1 VLLVFGMVPFVGALE
16 PGTATITVAASDS
29 TSTAKA
35 QADYVCDGSNDQ
47 AEIQN
52 AINALPTGGGT
63 IRLTEGTFN
72 CAGSILPKAHT
83 TLSGQ
88 GDDKTFIRFTNDGIL
103 RVDTE
108 YVTLENFHVKGTG
121 YSASRDLGVVYI
133 RAGHNAVRDVTGTA
147 DRTIQGLFYV
157 RSVGIG
163 NKNIEDI
170 EFTRVVADSPGT
182 YGFLHSSWGTDYKVH
197 KNVRYTDC
205 KAIDCGRYSAYNP
218 WVTGFDFAELNDI
231 ENLQVTRCIAEGTL
245 ESGFHFEYG
254 PNKKDIVLTDCISR
268 NNGQKAFPKTYSL
281 GGEDYFGAGYYAP
294 KGAYT
299 FNNCTAEGNSAYG
312 FFFSYPDGITLYD
325 CTDIET
331 GRGKTDYSAVK
342 PTSFFIV
349 QSQLTNANP
358 SIVMENCASIDSHGR
373 GLYATL
379 VDYVQVK
386 NFTMTN
392 PGGIDGVGAL
402 IGDPSLGVGFVSS
415 SLDIHA
421 SGNRASRLVTVNSAS
436 NSKFTGSIVSDV
448 TTPFTVAGGGTNN
461 VVIEGV
467 KTVSNT
473 LPAGSTGITT
483 SGVNSGAV
491 RITDC
496 SVVRPESGTLPT
508 PTPTVPAPTP
518 TTPVT
523 PVPTPTTP
531 ASSGKPDL
539 VVTDISWTPANPVAG
554 SPVTFKATIKN
565 QGDAPTPAGTKHGV
579 IVTFDDGAAG
589 PGVWSDTY
597 TRSIAPGQWVTLT
610 ATGGSAGAT
619 WKAALGTHTVKATI
633 DDVNRIAE
641 SDENNNVRTEQVVV
655 SKAGS
660 GSTPTPTT
668 PVPSGKPDLVVTDI
682 SWKPTNPATGDAV
695 TFSATIKN
703 QGDAPTPAGTKHG
716 VIFTFDDGAAGPGVW
731 SDTHATAIAPGAS
744 VTLTA
749 NGGSAGETWKAVLGT
764 HTVKA
769 TIDDVN
775 RIAES
780 VENNNIMSKEIVVKN
795 LPVPVRG
802 DLNGDGNVDWVDVT
816 IAAEMAQRTTPSDP
830 AADVNG
836 DGTVDWKDVALLADF
851 FFGRTSSL

>member
-1 VLLVFGMVPFVGALE
+1 MVPFVGALE

-52 AINALPTGGGT
+52 AINTLPASGGT
-63 IRLTEGTFN
+63 VRLTEGTFN
-72 CAGSILPKAHT
+72 CAGNILPRAHT

-103 RVDTE
+103 RVDAE

-121 YSASRDLGVVYI
+121 YSASRDFGVVYI

-157 RSVGIG
+157 RSVGLG

-197 KNVRYTDC
+197 KNIRYTDC
-205 KAIDCGRYSAYNP
+205 RAIDCGRYSAYNP

-231 ENLQVTRCIAEGTL
+231 ENLRVTRCIAEGTL
-245 ESGFHFEYG
+245 ESGFHFEYA
-254 PNKKDIVLTDCISR
+254 PTKKDIVLTDCISR

-294 KGAYT
+294 KGSYT

-312 FFFSYPDGITLYD
+312 FFFSYPDGVYLYD
-325 CTDIET
+325 CTDLET

-358 SIVMENCASIDSHGR
+358 SIVMENCASINSHGR

-402 IGDPSLGVGFVSS
+402 IGDPALGVGFVSS
-415 SLDIHA
+415 NLDIHA
-421 SGNRASRLVTVNSAS
+421 SGNSASKLVTVNSAS

-448 TTPFTVAGGGTNN
+448 ATPFTVAGGGTNN
-461 VVIEGV
+461 VVVEGI

-473 LPAGSTGITT
+473 LPVGSSGITT
-483 SGVNSGAV
+483 SSVNSGAV

-496 SVVRPESGTLPT
+496 TVVRPGSTPLPT
-508 PTPTVPAPTP
+508 PVP
-518 TTPVT
+518 TTPV
-523 PVPTPTTP
+523 P
-531 ASSGKPDL
+531 SGKPDL
-539 VVTDISWTPANPVAG
+539 VVTDIAWTPANPAPG
-554 SPVTFKATIKN
+554 SAVTVKATIKN

-579 IVTFDDGAAG
+579 LFTFDDGAAG
-589 PGVWSDTY
+589 SGIWADAHTA
-597 TRSIAPGQWVTLT
+597 SIAPGEWVTLT
-610 ATGGSAGAT
+610 ANGGSAGAT
-619 WKAALGTHTVKATI
+619 WKAVEGTHTVKAHV

-641 SDENNNVRTEQVVV
+641 SNEANNVRSEQIKV
-655 SKAGS
+655 SKAAAGP
-660 GSTPTPTT
+660 TPTPTPT
-668 PVPSGKPDLVVTDI
+668 PTPAGKPDLVVTGI
-682 SWKPTNPATGDAV
+682 SWTPANPATGDAV
-695 TFSATIKN
+695 TVKATIKN
-703 QGDAPTPAGTKHG
+703 QGTAPTPAGTKHG
-716 VIFTFDDGAAGPGVW
+716 VLFTFDDGAAGPGVW
-731 SDTHATAIAPGAS
+731 SDTHATALAPGAS
-744 VTLTA
+744 VTVTA
-749 NGGSAGETWKAVLGT
+749 NGGSAGATWKAAEGT

-769 TIDDVN
+769 HVDDVN

-780 VENNNIMSKEIVVKN
+780 NEANNIMSKEIVVGS

-802 DLNGDGNVDWVDVT
+802 DLNGDGSVDWADVT
-816 IAAEMAQRTTPSDP
+816 IAAEMAQKTTPSDP
-830 AADVNG
+830 AADING
-836 DGTVDWKDVALLADF
+836 DSTVDWKDVALLADF

>member
-1 VLLVFGMVPFVGALE
+1 MVPFVGALE

-52 AINALPTGGGT
+52 AINTLPASGGT
-63 IRLTEGTFN
+63 VRLTEGTFN
-72 CAGSILPKAHT
+72 CAGNILPRAHT

-121 YSASRDLGVVYI
+121 YSASRDFGVVYI

-163 NKNIEDI
+163 NKNIDDI

-197 KNVRYTDC
+197 KNIRYTDC
-205 KAIDCGRYSAYNP
+205 RAIDCGRYSAYNP

-231 ENLQVTRCIAEGTL
+231 ETLRVTRCVAEGTL
-245 ESGFHFEYG
+245 ESGFHFEYA
-254 PNKKDIVLTDCISR
+254 PTKKDIVFTDCISR
-268 NNGQKAFPKTYSL
+268 NNGQKPFPKTYSL
-281 GGEDYFGAGYYAP
+281 GGEDYFGSGYYAP
-294 KGAYT
+294 KGSYT

-312 FFFSYPDGITLYD
+312 FFFSYPDGVYLYD
-325 CTDIET
+325 CTDLET

-342 PTSFFIV
+342 PTSYFIV

-358 SIVMENCASIDSHGR
+358 SIVMENCASINSHGR

-402 IGDPSLGVGFVSS
+402 IGDPALGVGFVSS
-415 SLDIHA
+415 NLDIHA
-421 SGNRASRLVTVNSAS
+421 SGNSASKLVTVNSAS

-448 TTPFTVAGGGTNN
+448 ATPFTVAGGGTNN
-461 VVIEGV
+461 VVVEGI

-473 LPAGSTGITT
+473 LPVGSSGITT
-483 SGVNSGAV
+483 SSVNSGAV

-496 SVVRPESGTLPT
+496 TVVRPGSTPLPT
-508 PTPTVPAPTP
+508 PVP
-518 TTPVT
+518 TTPV
-523 PVPTPTTP
+523 P
-531 ASSGKPDL
+531 SGKPDL
-539 VVTDISWTPANPVAG
+539 VVTDIAWTPANPAPG
-554 SPVTFKATIKN
+554 SAVTVKATIKN

-579 IVTFDDGAAG
+579 LFTFDDGAAG
-589 PGVWSDTY
+589 SGIWADAHTA
-597 TRSIAPGQWVTLT
+597 SIAPGEWVTLT
-610 ATGGSAGAT
+610 ANGGSAGAT
-619 WKAALGTHTVKATI
+619 WKAVEGTHTVKAHV

-641 SDENNNVRTEQVVV
+641 SNEANNVRSEQIKV
-655 SKAGS
+655 SKAAAGP
-660 GSTPTPTT
+660 TPTPTPT
-668 PVPSGKPDLVVTDI
+668 PTPAGKPDLVVTGI
-682 SWKPTNPATGDAV
+682 SWTPANPATGDAV
-695 TFSATIKN
+695 TVKATIKN
-703 QGDAPTPAGTKHG
+703 QGTAPTPAGTKHG
-716 VIFTFDDGAAGPGVW
+716 VLFTFDDGAAGPGVW
-731 SDTHATAIAPGAS
+731 SDTHATALAPGAS
-744 VTLTA
+744 VTVTA
-749 NGGSAGETWKAVLGT
+749 NGGSAGATWKAAEGT

-769 TIDDVN
+769 HVDDVN

-780 VENNNIMSKEIVVKN
+780 NEANNIMSKEIVVGS

-802 DLNGDGNVDWVDVT
+802 DLNGDGSVDWADVT
-816 IAAEMAQRTTPSDP
+816 IAAEMAQKTTPSDP
-830 AADVNG
+830 AADING
-836 DGTVDWKDVALLADF
+836 DSTVDWKDVALLADF